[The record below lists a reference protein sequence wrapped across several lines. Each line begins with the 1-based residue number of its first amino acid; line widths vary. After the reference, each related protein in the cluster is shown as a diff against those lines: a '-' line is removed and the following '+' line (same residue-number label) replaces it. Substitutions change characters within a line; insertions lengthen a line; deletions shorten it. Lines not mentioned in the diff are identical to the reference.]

1 MSSETRDRMEG
12 KVDEL
17 KGRGK
22 SAAGELT
29 GDKETQ
35 AKGEVDQATG
45 KIKQGMAD
53 AKEKISEIAD
63 RLKRDDKQP

>member
-1 MSSETRDRMEG
+1 MSSESRDRVEG

-35 AKGEVDQATG
+35 ARGEADQAMG
-45 KIKQGMAD
+45 KAKQGMAD
-53 AKEKISEIAD
+53 VKDKVSDIAD
-63 RLKRDDKQP
+63 RLKKDDNKQ

>member
-1 MSSETRDRMEG
+1 MSNETRDRIEG

-22 SAAGELT
+22 SAAGDLT
-29 GDKETQ
+29 GDKETRIEGD
-35 AKGEVDQATG
+35 ADQVTG

-53 AKEKISEIAD
+53 AKEKVSEIAD